1 MSTANIATSKIVPA
15 ETRIT
20 PYYNNWDEDKNYATI
35 LFRPGYAVQAT
46 ELTQIQTI
54 LQNQIER
61 FGNHIFKN
69 GSRVLGGDISIDTGV
84 THLNL
89 QSQYANTDIDVSS
102 FVGNVITH
110 SSGNS
115 YVQAVV
121 VGAKDATSNDS
132 PVIVVKYM
140 TGNEFIEGTTIK
152 TSSNTYANVATS
164 NANGSATMVSVS
176 EGIFYINGY
185 FVKVPEQTIVVDKFT
200 TQANARIGL
209 EYSNDIIDSSADTT
223 LLDPAQEASNYQAP
237 GANRLQI
244 NFDLAIRSL
253 TSDDDDTFVD
263 FMRLENGVLKTEVV
277 YPQYSALGDTLARRT
292 FDESGSYTVRPF
304 LINVFEHPSDDTA
317 LEVRLDPGKAYVK
330 GYEYE
335 SISQQTLTI
344 PRARA
349 NSAVNNY
356 DIPMNYG
363 NYLIIGDMRGSI
375 DATVGQLVDI
385 HSVPY
390 QFANLVSNTGY
401 TSTKIGT
408 GHVRS
413 IQYEGASNT
422 TNANTRTYRVS
433 MFDTRFA
440 NITSNVVSATANGIL
455 IFDTGVNKFSANSE
469 AYTGATLRIIPSA
482 GGAAAAE
489 TLVISR
495 YTANATEK
503 TINTST
509 NFATTPNAA
518 TQFSIDF
525 DFKMAESLMISAY
538 TNGAPSNRA
547 NGNITIASKADN
559 DANGDAYLAEN
570 TLDSLLF
577 PFPQN
582 FIKAGSIVDQ
592 GFQYIK
598 KIAVTFT
605 AGSTTATLGTYP
617 AETFNGAGGT
627 GTSSAVL
634 SNFIVIDDTS
644 GRVIPLASIGI
655 ALGVATITASDGTQA
670 GAATVYAVINLNSGQ
685 NILPKSK
692 TLFSANSTHLVLP
705 TSNGSFIQ
713 GSTNTTVYLTAGQ
726 ATIQTPTRIPDVD
739 MSLYV
744 SDVKRMVKIY
754 DLAGAALPGA
764 GSSLTGYTDVTSKY
778 TFDTGQR
785 DSHYDHASIRL
796 KSRVPAPQGPLVVCF
811 DWYEHVAGG
820 TSDTLGY
827 FSVDSYPDTA
837 NTAGY
842 AAVPTYTKQNGLTYS
857 LRDCIDFRP
866 KRINASNASPHYTVQ
881 GLRVPV
887 PNENFQADYQY
898 YLGRR
903 DYIVMTTNQDAPF
916 TLIQGESSL
925 FPQEPR
931 AMDDA
936 MVLYKVY
943 VEPYTLGTANAILQF
958 VDNRRYTMRDI
969 GVLEHR
975 IENLEYYQT
984 LSLLE
989 KTVSDLSITDS
1000 DGLERTKYGILVD
1013 DFATFGSGDI
1023 DNPDFSISIDKVFG
1037 AALPR
1042 QNIVE
1047 HKLYVSSGSNYK
1059 TLGEKTTLDFTEK
1072 ELASQLTATKFVNV
1086 QPYLFADFIGTII
1099 MDPPADIWI
1108 DTVEAP
1114 DVIINLGEVNAD
1126 LVANNVTNQNR
1137 ANTRNNAFT
1146 TVNNMQLTQFGTRR
1160 TSGGDRR
1167 TGGNR

>member
-15 ETRIT
+15 EVRIT
-20 PYYNNWDEDKNYATI
+20 PYYNNWDEEKNYMSL

-46 ELTQIQTI
+46 ELTQIGTI

-61 FGNHIFKN
+61 FGNHVFKN
-69 GSRVLGGDISIDTGV
+69 GSKVLGGSISLDDRA

-89 QSQYANTDIDVSS
+89 AAQYANTDITVGS
-102 FVGNVITH
+102 FLGNTITH
-110 SSGNS
+110 STGNS

-121 VGAKDATSNDS
+121 VGTKEPTANDG
-132 PVIVVKYM
+132 PVLIIKYL
-140 TGNEFIEGTTIK
+140 TGQEFSGATTIK
-152 TSSNTYANVATS
+152 SFANVYANVATTNS
-164 NANGSATMVSVS
+164 NGSATMVSIS
-176 EGIFYINGY
+176 EGIYYINGY
-185 FVKVPEQTIVVDKFT
+185 FVKVPEQTIVVDKFSAR
-200 TQANARIGL
+200 ANARIGL
-209 EYSNDIIDSSADTT
+209 EYTNDIINSSADTT

-244 NFDLAIRSL
+244 NFDLAIRSID
-253 TSDDDDTFVD
+253 SSDDDTFIEIMKIV
-263 FMRLENGVLKTEVV
+263 EGSIKSEVV
-277 YPQYSALGDTLARRT
+277 YTQYSALGDTLARRT
-292 FDESGSYTVRPF
+292 YDESGSYTVRPF
-304 LINVFEHPSDDTA
+304 LINVFDHPTDDTSID
-317 LEVRLDPGKAYVK
+317 VRLDPGKAYVK

-335 SISQQTLTI
+335 SISQKAITI

-363 NYLIIGDMRGSI
+363 NYIIVGDMRGSM
-375 DATVGQLVDI
+375 DATVGQLVDF

-401 TSTKIGT
+401 TATKIGT
-408 GHVRS
+408 GHVRAVT
-413 IQYEGASNT
+413 YEGGSNT
-422 TNANTRTYRVS
+422 ANANTRTYRMSV
-433 MFDTRFA
+433 FDTNFA
-440 NITSNVVSATANGIL
+440 NITSNVLATTANGIL
-455 IFDTGVNKFSANSE
+455 IYDTGVNKFSANSA
-469 AYTGATLRIIPSA
+469 AYAGATLRIIPST
-482 GGAAAAE
+482 GGALLAE
-489 TLVISR
+489 THVISR

-503 TINTST
+503 TINTAV
-509 NFATTPNAA
+509 NFTQTLNAA

-547 NGNITIASKADN
+547 NGNITIASKQDN
-559 DANGDAYLAEN
+559 IANGSAYLSET
-570 TLDSLLF
+570 TLNSLLF
-577 PFPQN
+577 PFPQK
-582 FIKAGSIVDQ
+582 FIKAGSISDQ
-592 GFQYIK
+592 GFRYIK

-617 AETFNGAGGT
+617 AETFNGAGGL

-634 SNFIVIDDTS
+634 SNFIVIDDTT
-644 GRVIPLASIGI
+644 GRVIELSTLTI
-655 ALGVATITASDGTQA
+655 ALGVATLTAKDSGQA
-670 GAATVYAVINLNSGQ
+670 GAATVYAAINLNSGQ

-692 TLFSANSTHLVLP
+692 SLFSANTSHFVQP
-705 TSNGSFIQ
+705 TSNGSFVF
-713 GSTNTTVYLTAGQ
+713 GTSNTTVYLTAGQ
-726 ATIQTPTRIPDVD
+726 VTIQTPSRIPDVD
-739 MSLYV
+739 INLFV
-744 SDVKRMVKIY
+744 SDVTRVVKIY
-754 DLAGAALPGA
+754 DLAGAALPSAGA
-764 GSSLTGYTDVTSKY
+764 SIAGYTDVTTKY

-785 DSHYDHASIRL
+785 DSHYDHASLRL
-796 KSRVPAPQGPLVVCF
+796 KSRVPAPSGPLIVCF

-827 FSVDSYPDTA
+827 FSVDSYPNTA

-842 AAVPTYTKQNGLTYS
+842 AAVPSFTKQDGITYS

-866 KRINASNASPHYTVQ
+866 KRINASNAAPNYTIQ
-881 GLRVPV
+881 GLRVPY

-903 DYIVMTTNQDAPF
+903 DYIVMTTNQDSPF
-916 TLIQGESSL
+916 TLVQGESSL

-931 AMDDA
+931 VMDDS
-936 MVLYKVY
+936 MILYKLY
-943 VEPYTLGTANAILQF
+943 LEPYTLGTANAIVTF
-958 VDNRRYTMRDI
+958 VENKRYTMRDI

-989 KTVSDLSITDS
+989 QTVSDLSITDS

-1013 DFATFGSGDI
+1013 NFSTFGSGDI

-1047 HKLYVSSGSNYK
+1047 RKLYVTSGSSIK
-1059 TLGEKTTLDFTEK
+1059 TLGEKTLLSYTET

-1086 QPYLFADFIGTII
+1086 QPYLFADFIGSIV
-1099 MDPPADIWI
+1099 MDPPADNWI
-1108 DTVEAP
+1108 DTVQAP
-1114 DVIINLGEVNAD
+1114 DVIVNLGEVNSD
-1126 LVANNVTNQNR
+1126 LVANNVTNQAR
-1137 ANTRNNAFT
+1137 ANVRNNAFT
-1146 TVNNMQLTQFGTRR
+1146 TTNNMQLTHFGTRR
-1160 TSGGDRR
+1160 SR
-1167 TGGNR
+1167 